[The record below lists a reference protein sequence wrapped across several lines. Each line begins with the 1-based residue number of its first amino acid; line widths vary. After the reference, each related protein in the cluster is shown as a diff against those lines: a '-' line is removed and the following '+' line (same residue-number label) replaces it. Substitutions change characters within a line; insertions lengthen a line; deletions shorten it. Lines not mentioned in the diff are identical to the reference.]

1 MMTAPG
7 RSRLLKAGQVAA
19 RANALQAEAAEAAEL
34 ELRASLQDA
43 YARGVAD
50 GRRAAEEESAA
61 AALRAAAALEQVAS
75 DCARLSAEQV
85 DVTEQEIFAAV
96 LELTR
101 WVLRAE
107 PSQASR
113 SLLDRL
119 SQAARTL
126 APAPTSVVRVSA
138 ADREAVQGWARSG
151 VEVITDPRL
160 APGEAR
166 LDRGDGSAILTFSAA
181 LRRAAETFG
190 FDPEQFSPAPPP
202 SAVVPGVDP
211 AVDAPEQVVP
221 EQGAPRHAA

>member
-34 ELRASLQDA
+34 QLRTSLQDA
-43 YARGVAD
+43 YGRGVAD

-61 AALRAAAALEQVAS
+61 ATLRAAAALEQIAS

-151 VEVITDPRL
+151 VEVVTDPRL

-190 FDPEQFSPAPPP
+190 FDPEQLASAPPP
-202 SAVVPGVDP
+202 AAVAADP
-211 AVDAPEQVVP
+211 ASDAPER
-221 EQGAPRHAA
+221 GAPEHGA